1 MTRRSRKCC
10 FKRQMG
16 RVTKGLT
23 HHSFFF
29 LLQFGYSS
37 RVLSSKQ
44 RIGKQRIV
52 QSPGVR
58 IGGLQR
64 RGLNGF
70 WLPLFISFCLLP
82 SEAALCKLGL
92 AREGACFF
100 TSHNSFWSLLLDSSS
115 LKFLSSHSSQ
125 YGLNVT
131 DSMSHRGRNVHLLVC
146 SDIFHMPGTRLTSNK
161 CYCMKL

>member
-1 MTRRSRKCC
+1 
-10 FKRQMG
+10 MG

-29 LLQFGYSS
+29 LLQFCYSS
-37 RVLSSKQ
+37 RALSSKQ
-44 RIGKQRIV
+44 RIGKQRTV
-52 QSPGVR
+52 QPPGVR

-70 WLPLFISFCLLP
+70 WLPLFISFCLFP
-82 SEAALCKLGL
+82 SEPALCKLGL
-92 AREGACFF
+92 AREGTCFF
-100 TSHNSFWSLLLDSSS
+100 TSHNSFWNLLLDSSN

-131 DSMSHRGRNVHLLVC
+131 VSMSHRGRNVCLFVQIYFTCLAHAWHPISVTAWSYSFCKFLN
-146 SDIFHMPGTRLTSNK
+146 PNK
-161 CYCMKL
+161 FWP